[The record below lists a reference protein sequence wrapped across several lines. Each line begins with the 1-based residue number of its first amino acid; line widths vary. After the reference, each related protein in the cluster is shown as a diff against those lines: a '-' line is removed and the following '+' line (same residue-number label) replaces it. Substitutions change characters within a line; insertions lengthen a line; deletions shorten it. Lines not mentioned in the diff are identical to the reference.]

1 MLSLGGKGQSIFR
14 REAASLPAAPFDA
27 TNGILNT
34 LTHVTR
40 DEERDVELRPL
51 QFFRLMRRS
60 FGYAWPHRRII
71 ILLGF
76 ITLARSIQL
85 PLLAHVLSSVI
96 NGPIANGNFRGVI
109 LGAGAF
115 AALAAFIQV
124 TFSYRVLYALEL
136 GELVVR
142 DMRNAI
148 FIHLQALTA
157 SFFNKM
163 KVGRI
168 ISRMSS
174 DLEAIRFGVQDVV
187 FTTIVGGGQA
197 IFAAILMFRADA
209 VLFCL
214 LLLLGPLIWA
224 LNQHFS
230 RQLLAAQREA
240 QESFSRVT
248 ATLAESVTGI
258 RVTQGFVREETNAF
272 LFRNLLEDHSR
283 YSMGAA
289 RAAAVFLP
297 LLEFNSQLFIGLL
310 LLIGGWRV
318 LHHQTSLA
326 SIVEF
331 FFQSNLFFDPIRNLS
346 AQYTQAFTALVGAER
361 VFRLLDTPPD
371 WTDPASAQPIRHL
384 RGQVQFREVSFG
396 YTPERLILHDVSF
409 DAAPGQTIALV
420 GHTGSGKTSITN
432 LITKAYLPTA
442 GSLLIDGHDILQIT
456 TPSLRKH
463 LGVVQ
468 QANFLFEG
476 SVLDNIRFSRPEAT
490 LGEVIDCARKLD
502 CLDLFET
509 LPDGW
514 NTQVGEA
521 GNALSLG
528 QRQLVCFARALL
540 ADPRIFILDE
550 ATSSIDA
557 ITESRLQKSL
567 ALLLRGRTSFVIAHR
582 LSTIRQADMILV
594 LHDGRIV
601 ERGTHA
607 DLLAMNGA
615 YHDLYTQFVRAD

>member
-1 MLSLGGKGQSIFR
+1 MVQ
-14 REAASLPAAPFDA
+14 
-27 TNGILNT
+27 T
-34 LTHVTR
+34 LTHVTP
-40 DEERDVELRPL
+40 DEERDVELKPL
-51 QFFRLMRRS
+51 EFFRLMRRI
-60 FGYAWPHRRII
+60 FGYARPHRRV
-71 ILLGF
+71 ILLLL
-76 ITLARSIQL
+76 ILTTIRSIQL

-96 NGPIANGNFRGVI
+96 DGPVTHGHFHGVL
-109 LGAGAF
+109 LGAGIF
-115 AALAAFIQV
+115 AALAAFTQV
-124 TFSYRVLYALEL
+124 TFGYRVLFALDL

-142 DMRNAI
+142 DMRNAM
-148 FIHLQALTA
+148 FVHLQGLTA
-157 SFFNKM
+157 SFFNQM

-174 DLEAIRFGVQDVV
+174 DLEAIRLGVQDIV
-187 FTTIVGGGQA
+187 FMTIVGAGQA
-197 IFAAILMFRADA
+197 LFAAILMFRADA

-214 LLLLGPLIWA
+214 LLFMGPLIWA
-224 LNQHFS
+224 LNRYFS
-230 RQLLAAQREA
+230 RRMLLAQREA

-258 RVTQGFVREETNAF
+258 RVTQGFVREETNAS
-272 LFRNLLEDHSR
+272 LFRLLLLDHSR
-283 YSMGAA
+283 FSMSAT
-289 RAAAVFLP
+289 RAAATFLP
-297 LLEFNSQLFIGLL
+297 LLELNSQLFIGLL
-310 LLIGGWRV
+310 LLLGGWRV
-318 LHHQTSLA
+318 LHHQTSVA

-371 WTDPASAQPIRHL
+371 WSDPPSALPIRNLLGHVEF
-384 RGQVQFREVSFG
+384 RGVSFG
-396 YTPERLILHDVSF
+396 YNPERLILRDISF
-409 DAAPGQTIALV
+409 EAQPGQTIALV

-432 LITKAYLPTA
+432 LITKAYLPVS
-442 GSLLIDGHDILQIT
+442 GSLLIDGQDILQIA

-476 SVLDNIRFSRPEAT
+476 SVLDNIRFSRPGAT
-490 LGEVIDCARKLD
+490 LAEVINSARKLD

-528 QRQLVCFARALL
+528 QRQLICFARALL

-557 ITESRLQKSL
+557 ITESRLQTSL
-567 ALLLRGRTSFVIAHR
+567 ALLLQGRTSFVIAHR
-582 LSTIRQADMILV
+582 LSTIRQADLILV
-594 LHDGRIV
+594 LDEGRII
-601 ERGTHA
+601 ERGAHS
-607 DLLAMNGA
+607 DLLAKKGA
-615 YHDLYTQFVRAD
+615 YHDLYTQFVRTD

>member
-1 MLSLGGKGQSIFR
+1 MLN
-14 REAASLPAAPFDA
+14 A
-27 TNGILNT
+27 
-34 LTHVTR
+34 LTHVSR

-51 QFFRLMRRS
+51 QFFALMRRI
-60 FGYAWPHRRII
+60 FGYARPHRRVIF
-71 ILLGF
+71 ILIVL
-76 ITLARSIQL
+76 TVTRSIQL
-85 PLLAHVLSSVI
+85 PLLAHLLSSVI
-96 NGPIANGNFRGVI
+96 NGPIARGDFHGVA

-115 AALAAFIQV
+115 AALAAFTQI
-124 TFSYRVLYALEL
+124 TFGYRVLYALEL

-148 FIHLQALTA
+148 FIHLQELTA

-174 DLEAIRFGVQDVV
+174 DLEAIRLGVQDIV
-187 FTTIVGGGQA
+187 FMSIVGIGQA
-197 IFAAILMFRADA
+197 LFASILMFRADR
-209 VLFCL
+209 VLFCIIL
-214 LLLLGPLIWA
+214 LMGPIIWG
-224 LNQHFS
+224 LNRHFS
-230 RQLLAAQREA
+230 RQLLNAQREA

-258 RVTQGFVREETNAF
+258 RVTQGFVREETNSS

-283 YSMGAA
+283 YNMNAA
-289 RAAAVFLP
+289 RAGAVFLP
-297 LLEFNSQLFIGLL
+297 LLEFNSQVFIGLL
-310 LLIGGWRV
+310 LLLGGWRV
-318 LHHQTSLA
+318 LQHQTSLA

-346 AQYTQAFTALVGAER
+346 TQYTQAFTALVGAER

-371 WTDPASAQPIRHL
+371 WSDPASALPMSDL
-384 RGQVQFREVSFG
+384 RGHVEFRDINFG
-396 YTPERLILHDVSF
+396 YNPDRIILHEISF
-409 DAAPGQTIALV
+409 EAQPGQTIALV

-432 LITKAYLPTA
+432 LITKAYLPTS
-442 GSLLIDGHDILQIT
+442 GSLLVDGHDIVEIT

-490 LGEVIDCARKLD
+490 LPEVIDTARKLD
-502 CLDLFET
+502 CLDLFEA
-509 LPDGW
+509 LPNGW

-557 ITESRLQKSL
+557 ITESRLQASL

-582 LSTIRQADMILV
+582 LSTIRQADLILV

-601 ERGTHA
+601 ERGTHD
-607 DLLAMNGA
+607 DLLAISGA
-615 YHDLYTQFVRAD
+615 YHELYTQFVRAD

>member
-1 MLSLGGKGQSIFR
+1 MLN
-14 REAASLPAAPFDA
+14 A
-27 TNGILNT
+27 

-40 DEERDVELRPL
+40 DEERDVELQPL
-51 QFFRLMRRS
+51 QFFRLMRRI
-60 FGYAWPHRRII
+60 FGYARPHRRVIF
-71 ILLGF
+71 ILCIL
-76 ITLARSIQL
+76 TVTRSIQL

-96 NGPIANGNFRGVI
+96 NGPIAQGHLRGVI

-115 AALAAFIQV
+115 AALAAFTQI
-124 TFSYRVLYALEL
+124 TFGYRVLYALEL

-148 FIHLQALTA
+148 FAHLQELTA

-174 DLEAIRFGVQDVV
+174 DLEAIRLGVQDIV
-187 FTTIVGGGQA
+187 FMSIVGIGQA
-197 IFAAILMFRADA
+197 IFASILMFRADR

-214 LLLLGPLIWA
+214 IILMGPIIWA
-224 LNQHFS
+224 LNRHFS
-230 RQLLAAQREA
+230 RQLLHAQREA

-258 RVTQGFVREETNAF
+258 RVTQGFVREETNSS
-272 LFRNLLEDHSR
+272 LFRSLLQDHSR
-283 YSMGAA
+283 YNMNAA
-289 RAAAVFLP
+289 RAGAVFLP
-297 LLEFNSQLFIGLL
+297 LLELNSQVFIGLL
-310 LLIGGWRV
+310 LLLGGWRV

-331 FFQSNLFFDPIRNLS
+331 FFQSNLFFEPIRNLS
-346 AQYTQAFTALVGAER
+346 TQYTQAFTALVGAER
-361 VFRLLDTPPD
+361 VFRLLDTQPD
-371 WTDPASAQPIRHL
+371 WSDPPTAQPIQHL
-384 RGQVQFREVSFG
+384 RGHVEFRDVSFG
-396 YTPERLILHDVSF
+396 YDPARLILHEISF
-409 DAAPGQTIALV
+409 EARPGQTIALV

-432 LITKAYLPTA
+432 LITKAYLPTSGA
-442 GSLLIDGHDILQIT
+442 LLVDGHDILQVT
-456 TPSLRKH
+456 TPSLRKN

-468 QANFLFEG
+468 QSNFLFEG
-476 SVLDNIRFSRPEAT
+476 TVFDNIRFSRPEAT
-490 LGEVIDCARKLD
+490 LAEVIDTARKLD
-502 CLDLFET
+502 CLDLFEA

-514 NTQVGEA
+514 NTQVGES

-557 ITESRLQKSL
+557 ITESRLQASL

-582 LSTIRQADMILV
+582 LSTIRQANLILV
-594 LHDGRIV
+594 LHDGRII

-607 DLLAMNGA
+607 DLLAMSGA
-615 YHDLYTQFVRAD
+615 YHELYTQFVRAD

>member
-1 MLSLGGKGQSIFR
+1 MVN
-14 REAASLPAAPFDA
+14 A
-27 TNGILNT
+27 

-40 DEERDVELRPL
+40 DEERDVELKPL
-51 QFFRLMRRS
+51 QFFRIMRRI
-60 FGYAWPHRRII
+60 FGYAWPHRRIVI
-71 ILLGF
+71 ILAIL
-76 ITLARSIQL
+76 TTVRSIQL
-85 PLLAHVLSSVI
+85 PLLAHVLSTVI
-96 NGPIANGNFRGVI
+96 DGAIAHGDFHGAL
-109 LGAGAF
+109 LGAGEF
-115 AALAAFIQV
+115 AAVAAFTQI
-124 TFSYRVLYALEL
+124 TFGYRVLYALEL

-148 FIHLQALTA
+148 FAHLQELTA

-174 DLEAIRFGVQDVV
+174 DLEAIRLGVQDIV
-187 FTTIVGGGQA
+187 FMSIVGVGQA
-197 IFAAILMFRADA
+197 LIASVLMFRADRA
-209 VLFCL
+209 LFCIIL
-214 LLLLGPLIWA
+214 LMGPVIWA
-224 LNQHFS
+224 LNRHFS
-230 RQLLAAQREA
+230 RQILSAQREA

-258 RVTQGFVREETNAF
+258 RVTQGFVREETNAT
-272 LFRNLLEDHSR
+272 LFRDLLQDHSR
-283 YSMGAA
+283 YNMSAA
-289 RAAAVFLP
+289 RAGAVFLP
-297 LLEFNSQLFIGLL
+297 LLELNSQIFIGLL
-310 LLIGGWRV
+310 LLLGGWRV
-318 LHHQTSLA
+318 LHHETSLA

-331 FFQSNLFFDPIRNLS
+331 FFQSANFFDPIRNLS
-346 AQYTQAFTALVGAER
+346 GQYTQAFTSLVGAER

-371 WTDPASAQPIRHL
+371 WSDPVSAQPIRQLLGH
-384 RGQVQFREVSFG
+384 VEFRDVSFG
-396 YTPERLILHDVSF
+396 YDPARLILRNVSF
-409 DAAPGQTIALV
+409 EARPGQTIALV
-420 GHTGSGKTSITN
+420 GQTGSGKTSVTN
-432 LITKAYLPTA
+432 LITKAYLPTS
-442 GSLLIDGHDILQIT
+442 GTLLVDGHDILQVT

-476 SVLDNIRFSRPEAT
+476 SVLDNVRFSRPDAT
-490 LGEVIDCARKLD
+490 LTEVINTARNLD

-557 ITESRLQKSL
+557 ITEARLQASL

-582 LSTIRQADMILV
+582 LSTIRQADLILV
-594 LHDGRIV
+594 LHDGRII
-601 ERGTHA
+601 ERGTH
-607 DLLAMNGA
+607 DELLAMSGA

>member
-1 MLSLGGKGQSIFR
+1 MQN
-14 REAASLPAAPFDA
+14 A
-27 TNGILNT
+27 

-40 DEERDVELRPL
+40 DEERDVELKPL
-51 QFFRLMRRS
+51 QFFMLMRRI
-60 FGYAWPHRRII
+60 FGYARPHKRIVV
-71 ILLGF
+71 LLAI
-76 ITLARSIQL
+76 ITLVRSIQL
-85 PLLAHVLSSVI
+85 PMLAHVLSAVI
-96 NGPIANGNFRGVI
+96 NGPVARGDFHGVL
-109 LGAGAF
+109 LGAAGF
-115 AALAAFIQV
+115 AALAAFTQM
-124 TFSYRVLYALEL
+124 TFSYRVLYALDL

-142 DMRNAI
+142 DIRNAI
-148 FIHLQALTA
+148 FAHLQGLTA

-187 FTTIVGGGQA
+187 FMTIVGAGQA
-197 IFAAILMFRADA
+197 LLAAILMFRADA
-209 VLFCL
+209 VLFCIL
-214 LLLLGPLIWA
+214 LVLGPVIWA

-230 RQLLAAQREA
+230 RHLLHAQREA

-258 RVTQGFVREETNAF
+258 RVTQGFVREQTNSL
-272 LFRNLLEDHSR
+272 LFRDLLMDHSR
-283 YSMGAA
+283 YSMNAA
-289 RAAAVFLP
+289 RTGALFLP
-297 LLEFNSQLFIGLL
+297 LLEFNSQVFIGLL
-310 LLIGGWRV
+310 LLLGGWRV

-331 FFQSNLFFDPIRNLS
+331 FFQSNLFFDPIRTLS
-346 AQYTQAFTALVGAER
+346 GQYTQAFMALVGAER

-371 WTDPASAQPIRHL
+371 WTDPASAKPIRGL
-384 RGQVQFREVSFG
+384 RGQVEFRNVSFG
-396 YTPERLILHDVSF
+396 YDPERLILHNVSF
-409 DAAPGQTIALV
+409 QAEPGQTVALV

-432 LITKAYLPTA
+432 LITKAYLPTS
-442 GSLLIDGHDILQIT
+442 GSLLIDGQEIVQIS

-476 SVLDNIRFSRPEAT
+476 TILDNIRFSRPEAT
-490 LGEVIDCARKLD
+490 LAEVIDAARKLD

-557 ITESRLQKSL
+557 ITESRLQASL
-567 ALLLRGRTSFVIAHR
+567 AVLLRGRTSFVIAHR

-594 LHDGRIV
+594 LDDGRII
-601 ERGTHA
+601 ERGNH
-607 DLLAMNGA
+607 DELLRLNGA

>member
-1 MLSLGGKGQSIFR
+1 MV
-14 REAASLPAAPFDA
+14 
-27 TNGILNT
+27 NT
-34 LTHVTR
+34 LTHVTP

-51 QFFRLMRRS
+51 QFFRLVRRI
-60 FGYAWPHRRII
+60 FGYARPYRRLVL
-71 ILLGF
+71 LLGI
-76 ITLARSIQL
+76 ITTVRSIQL

-96 NGPIANGNFRGVI
+96 NGPIARGDYHGV
-109 LGAGAF
+109 LVGAGAF
-115 AALAAFIQV
+115 AALAAFTQI
-124 TFSYRVLYALEL
+124 TFGYRVLYALDL

-142 DMRNAI
+142 DIRNAI
-148 FIHLQALTA
+148 FVHLQELTA

-174 DLEAIRFGVQDVV
+174 DLEAIRFGVQDVA
-187 FTTIVGGGQA
+187 FMTIVGGGQA
-197 IFAAILMFRADA
+197 LFAAILMFRADA

-214 LLLLGPLIWA
+214 LVVMGPLIWG
-224 LNQHFS
+224 LNRYFS
-230 RQLLAAQREA
+230 RHLLNAQREA

-258 RVTQGFVREETNAF
+258 RVTQGFVREETNAS
-272 LFRNLLEDHSR
+272 LFRDLLLDHSR
-283 YSMGAA
+283 YSMSAA
-289 RAAAVFLP
+289 RTGALFLP
-297 LLEFNSQLFIGLL
+297 LLELNSQVFIGLVIL
-310 LLIGGWRV
+310 LGGWRV
-318 LHHQTSLA
+318 LHHETSLA

-346 AQYTQAFTALVGAER
+346 GQYTQAFTALVGAER

-371 WTDPASAQPIRHL
+371 WSDPPSAQPVRHL
-384 RGQVQFREVSFG
+384 RGQVEFRDVSFG
-396 YTPERLILHDVSF
+396 YAPGRLFLHDISF
-409 DAAPGQTIALV
+409 KAEPGQTIALV
-420 GHTGSGKTSITN
+420 GHTGSGKTSVTN
-432 LITKAYLPTA
+432 LITKAYLPTS
-442 GSLLIDGHDILQIT
+442 GSLLIDGLDILQIA

-476 SVLDNIRFSRPEAT
+476 TVLDNIRFSRPEAA
-490 LGEVIDCARKLD
+490 LSEVIDAARKLD

-557 ITESRLQKSL
+557 ITESRLQTSL

-582 LSTIRQADMILV
+582 LSTIRQADLILV
-594 LHDGRIV
+594 LHEGRII
-601 ERGTHA
+601 ERGAHA
-607 DLLAMNGA
+607 DLLAMAGA

>member
-1 MLSLGGKGQSIFR
+1 MLN
-14 REAASLPAAPFDA
+14 A
-27 TNGILNT
+27 

-51 QFFRLMRRS
+51 QFVRIMRRI
-60 FGYAWPHRRII
+60 FGYAAPHRRIVV
-71 ILLGF
+71 ILCVL
-76 ITLARSIQL
+76 TTVRSIQL

-96 NGPIANGNFRGVI
+96 NGAIAHGDFHGVI
-109 LGAGAF
+109 VGASTF
-115 AALAAFIQV
+115 AALAAFTQI
-124 TFSYRVLYALEL
+124 TFGYRVFYALEI

-148 FIHLQALTA
+148 FAHLQELTA
-157 SFFNKM
+157 AFFDKM

-174 DLEAIRFGVQDVV
+174 DLEAIRLGVQDIV
-187 FTTIVGGGQA
+187 FMSIVGIGQA
-197 IFAAILMFRADA
+197 LFAAILMFRADP
-209 VLFCL
+209 VLFFL
-214 LLLLGPLIWA
+214 IVFMGPIIWA
-224 LNQHFS
+224 LNRHFS
-230 RQLLAAQREA
+230 RQLLTAQREA

-258 RVTQGFVREETNAF
+258 RVTQGFVREETNAS
-272 LFRNLLEDHSR
+272 LFRDLLQDHSR
-283 YSMGAA
+283 FSMSAA
-289 RAAAVFLP
+289 RAGAIFLP
-297 LLEFNSQLFIGLL
+297 LLELNSQVFIGLL
-310 LLIGGWRV
+310 LLLGGWRV
-318 LHHQTSLA
+318 LHHQTSLG

-331 FFQSNLFFDPIRNLS
+331 FFQSNMFFEPIRNLS
-346 AQYTQAFTALVGAER
+346 TQYTQAFTALVGAER

-371 WTDPASAQPIRHL
+371 WSDPASARPLRQL
-384 RGQVQFREVSFG
+384 RGHVEFRNVSFG
-396 YTPERLILHDVSF
+396 YTPERLILHDICF
-409 DAAPGQTIALV
+409 EAQPGQTIALV

-432 LITKAYLPTA
+432 LITKAYLPSSGT
-442 GSLLIDGHDILQIT
+442 LLVDGQDIVQIA

-490 LGEVIDCARKLD
+490 LSEVIDTARKLD

-514 NTQVGEA
+514 NTQVGES

-557 ITESRLQKSL
+557 ITESRLQASL

-582 LSTIRQADMILV
+582 LSTIRQADLILV
-594 LHDGRIV
+594 LHDGRII
-601 ERGTHA
+601 ERGTHDA
-607 DLLAMNGA
+607 LLAMSGA
-615 YHDLYTQFVRAD
+615 YHDLYSQFVRAD

>member
-1 MLSLGGKGQSIFR
+1 MSYGN
-14 REAASLPAAPFDA
+14 A
-27 TNGILNT
+27 TNGVSQLSMQNA

-40 DEERDVELRPL
+40 DEERDVELKPL
-51 QFFRLMRRS
+51 EFFRLMRRI
-60 FGYAWPHRRII
+60 FVYARPHKKVVAWLCII
-71 ILLGF
+71 TF
-76 ITLARSIQL
+76 VRSIQL
-85 PLLAHVLSSVI
+85 PMLAHLLSVEI
-96 NGPIANGNFRGVI
+96 GGPVARGDMRGVL
-109 LGAGAF
+109 LGAAGF
-115 AALAAFIQV
+115 AALAAFTQV
-124 TFSYRVLYALEL
+124 TFGYRVLYALDL

-142 DMRNAI
+142 DIRNAI
-148 FIHLQALTA
+148 FAHLQELTA

-187 FTTIVGGGQA
+187 FMTIVGGGQA
-197 IFAAILMFRADA
+197 LLAAALMFRADP
-209 VLFCL
+209 VMFCIL
-214 LLLLGPLIWA
+214 LVLGPVMWG
-224 LNQHFS
+224 LNQYFS
-230 RQLLAAQREA
+230 KNLINAQREA

-258 RVTQGFVREETNAF
+258 RVTQGFVREETNS
-272 LFRNLLEDHSR
+272 LMFRDLLQDHSR
-283 YSMGAA
+283 YSLSAA
-289 RAAAVFLP
+289 RTAAIFLP
-297 LLEFNSQLFIGLL
+297 LLELNSQVFIGLL
-310 LLIGGWRV
+310 LLVGGGRV
-318 LHHQTSLA
+318 LHHETSMA
-326 SIVEF
+326 AIVEF
-331 FFQSNLFFDPIRNLS
+331 FFQSNLFFDPIRTLS
-346 AQYTQAFTALVGAER
+346 GQYTQAFMALVGAER
-361 VFRLLDTPPD
+361 VFRLLDTAPD
-371 WTDPASAQPIRHL
+371 WTDPVSARPLHGLQ
-384 RGQVQFREVSFG
+384 GKVEFRDVSFG
-396 YTPERLILHDVSF
+396 YDPERLILRDVNF
-409 DAAPGQTIALV
+409 AAEPGQTIALV

-432 LITKAYLPTA
+432 LITKAYLPTS
-442 GSLLIDGHDILQIT
+442 GRLLIDGHDITQIT

-476 SVLDNIRFSRPEAT
+476 SILDNIRFSRPEAT
-490 LGEVIDCARKLD
+490 LGEVIDAARKLD

-514 NTQVGEA
+514 NTQVGES

-557 ITESRLQKSL
+557 ITEARLQASL
-567 ALLLRGRTSFVIAHR
+567 AVLLKGRTSFVIAHR

-594 LHDGRIV
+594 LADGRII
-601 ERGTHA
+601 ERGTHD
-607 DLLAMNGA
+607 DLLGMNGA

>member
-1 MLSLGGKGQSIFR
+1 MVN
-14 REAASLPAAPFDA
+14 A
-27 TNGILNT
+27 
-34 LTHVTR
+34 LTHVTP
-40 DEERDVELRPL
+40 DEERDVELEPL
-51 QFFRLMRRS
+51 QFFRLMRRI
-60 FGYAWPHRRII
+60 FGYARPHRRII
-71 ILLGF
+71 VLLG
-76 ITLARSIQL
+76 ILTTIRSIQI

-96 NGPIANGNFRGVI
+96 NGPIARGDIRGVA

-115 AALAAFIQV
+115 AALAAFTQA
-124 TFSYRVLYALEL
+124 TFGYRVLYALDL

-148 FIHLQALTA
+148 FAHLQDLTA

-187 FTTIVGGGQA
+187 FMTIVGAGQA
-197 IFAAILMFRADA
+197 LFAAILMFRADP

-214 LLLLGPLIWA
+214 LLFMGPLIWG
-224 LNQHFS
+224 LNRYFS
-230 RQLLAAQREA
+230 RTMLSAQREA

-258 RVTQGFVREETNAF
+258 RVTQGFVREETNAS
-272 LFRNLLEDHSR
+272 LFRVLLQDHSR
-283 YSMGAA
+283 YSMSAA
-289 RAAAVFLP
+289 TAAAIFLP

-310 LLIGGWRV
+310 LLLGGWRV

-361 VFRLLDTPPD
+361 VFHLLDTPPD
-371 WTDPASAQPIRHL
+371 WSDPPSAQPVRHL
-384 RGQVQFREVSFG
+384 RGQVEFRDVGFG
-396 YTPERLILHDVSF
+396 YSPDRLILRDISF
-409 DAAPGQTIALV
+409 QAEPGQTIALV

-432 LITKAYLPTA
+432 LITKAYLPTS
-442 GSLLIDGHDILQIT
+442 GSLLIDGRDILDIA
-456 TPSLRKH
+456 TPSLRRH

-468 QANFLFEG
+468 QSNFLFEG
-476 SVLDNIRFSRPEAT
+476 SVLDNIRFSRPSAT
-490 LGEVIDCARKLD
+490 LAEVIDSARKLD

-557 ITESRLQKSL
+557 ITESRLQTSL
-567 ALLLRGRTSFVIAHR
+567 AILLRGRTSFVIAHR
-582 LSTIRQADMILV
+582 LSTIRQADLILV
-594 LHDGRIV
+594 LEDGRII

-607 DLLAMNGA
+607 ALLAMQGA

>member
-1 MLSLGGKGQSIFR
+1 MAQ
-14 REAASLPAAPFDA
+14 
-27 TNGILNT
+27 TVHT

-40 DEERDVELRPL
+40 DEERDVELRPM
-51 QFFRLMRRS
+51 QFLRIMRRIFS
-60 FGYAWPHRRII
+60 YAMPHRRII

-76 ITLARSIQL
+76 LTTIRSIQL
-85 PLLAHVLSSVI
+85 PLVAHLLSAVI
-96 NGPIANGNFRGVI
+96 NGPIAHKDFHGIIV
-109 LGAGAF
+109 GAGAF
-115 AALAAFIQV
+115 GALAIFTQV
-124 TFSYRVLYALEL
+124 TLGFRVLYALEI

-148 FIHLQALTA
+148 FEHLQGLTA
-157 SFFNKM
+157 SFFGKM

-174 DLEAIRFGVQDVV
+174 DLEAIRLGVQDIV
-187 FTTIVGGGQA
+187 FMSIVGFGQA
-197 IFAAILMFRADA
+197 LFAAILMFRTDK

-214 LLLLGPLIWA
+214 ILVMGPIIWA
-224 LNQHFS
+224 FNRHFS
-230 RQLLAAQREA
+230 RHLIHAQREA

-258 RVTQGFVREETNAF
+258 RVTQGFVREETNSL
-272 LFRNLLEDHSR
+272 LFRDLLQDHSR
-283 YSMGAA
+283 YSLNAA
-289 RAAAVFLP
+289 RTGAMFLP
-297 LLEFNSQLFIGLL
+297 ILELNSQVFIGLL
-310 LLIGGWRV
+310 LLLGGWRV
-318 LHHQTSLA
+318 LHHQTSLGA
-326 SIVEF
+326 IVEF
-331 FFQSNLFFDPIRNLS
+331 FFQSNMFFDPIRNLS
-346 AQYTQAFTALVGAER
+346 TQYTQAFTALVGAER

-371 WTDPASAQPIRHL
+371 WTDPPSAKPIRDV
-384 RGQVQFREVSFG
+384 RGHVEFRDVNFG
-396 YTPERLILHDVSF
+396 YDPNRLILHDVSF
-409 DAAPGQTIALV
+409 EALPGQTIALV
-420 GHTGSGKTSITN
+420 GHTGSGKTSVTN
-432 LITKAYLPTA
+432 LITKAWLPTSGA
-442 GSLLIDGHDILQIT
+442 LLIDGRDILQIT

-468 QANFLFEG
+468 QSNFLFEG
-476 SVLDNIRFSRPEAT
+476 TILDNIRFSRPEAT
-490 LGEVIDCARKLD
+490 LAEVMDTARKLD

-540 ADPRIFILDE
+540 ADPRVFILDE

-582 LSTIRQADMILV
+582 LSTIRQADLILV
-594 LHDGRIV
+594 MANGRII

-607 DLLAMNGA
+607 ELLAMNGA
-615 YHDLYTQFVRAD
+615 YHDLYTQFVRVD

>member
-1 MLSLGGKGQSIFR
+1 MVN
-14 REAASLPAAPFDA
+14 A
-27 TNGILNT
+27 

-40 DEERDVELRPL
+40 DEERDVELQPL
-51 QFFRLMRRS
+51 QFFGLMRRI
-60 FGYAWPHRRII
+60 FGYAAPHRRII
-71 ILLGF
+71 IILCFLTV
-76 ITLARSIQL
+76 IRSIQL
-85 PLLAHVLSSVI
+85 PYLAHLLSSVI
-96 NGPIANGNFRGVI
+96 NGPITSGNFRGVL
-109 LGAGAF
+109 LGAAGF
-115 AALAAFIQV
+115 AALAAITQF
-124 TFSYRVLYALEL
+124 TFAYRVFFALEL

-148 FIHLQALTA
+148 FAHLQSLTA
-157 SFFNKM
+157 AFFNKM

-174 DLEAIRFGVQDVV
+174 DLEAIRFGVQDIV
-187 FTTIVGGGQA
+187 FMSIVGIGQA
-197 IFAAILMFRADA
+197 FFAAILMFRADH
-209 VLFCL
+209 VLFCIIIL
-214 LLLLGPLIWA
+214 MGPVIWA
-224 LNQHFS
+224 LNRHFS
-230 RQLLAAQREA
+230 RQLLHAQREA

-258 RVTQGFVREETNAF
+258 RVTQGFVREETNAS
-272 LFRNLLEDHSR
+272 LFRNLLQDHSR
-283 YSMGAA
+283 YNMSAA
-289 RAAAVFLP
+289 RAGAIFLP
-297 LLEFNSQLFIGLL
+297 LLELNSQVFIGLL
-310 LLIGGWRV
+310 LLLGGWRV
-318 LHHQTSLA
+318 LHHATPLA

-331 FFQSNLFFDPIRNLS
+331 FFQSTLFFDPIRTLS
-346 AQYTQAFTALVGAER
+346 TQYTQAFTALVGAER
-361 VFRLLDTPPD
+361 VFRLLDTAPD
-371 WTDPASAQPIRHL
+371 WTDPKSAQAISGL
-384 RGQVQFREVSFG
+384 RGQVEFRNVSFG
-396 YTPERLILHDVSF
+396 YTPDRVILHDICF
-409 DAAPGQTIALV
+409 EAKPGQTIALV
-420 GHTGSGKTSITN
+420 GHTGSGKTTITN

-442 GSLLIDGHDILQIT
+442 GSLLVDGHDILQIT

-476 SVLDNIRFSRPEAT
+476 SVLDNIRFSRPDAT
-490 LGEVIDCARKLD
+490 LAEVIDTARKLD
-502 CLDLFET
+502 CLDIFET
-509 LPDGW
+509 LPNGW

-557 ITESRLQKSL
+557 ITESRLQASL

-582 LSTIRQADMILV
+582 LSTIRQADVILV

-607 DLLAMNGA
+607 ELLALNGA

>member
-1 MLSLGGKGQSIFR
+1 M
-14 REAASLPAAPFDA
+14 
-27 TNGILNT
+27 LNT

-51 QFFRLMRRS
+51 EFFRLMRRI
-60 FGYAWPHRRII
+60 FGYARPHRRIVLLLA
-71 ILLGF
+71 ILTT
-76 ITLARSIQL
+76 IRSIQL
-85 PLLAHVLSSVI
+85 PFLAHVLSSVI
-96 NGPIANGNFRGVI
+96 NGPIARGDFHGVA
-109 LGAGAF
+109 LGAGEF
-115 AALAAFIQV
+115 AALAAFTQI
-124 TFSYRVLYALEL
+124 TFGYRVLYALEI

-148 FIHLQALTA
+148 FVHLQGLTA

-174 DLEAIRFGVQDVV
+174 DLEAIRLGVQDIV
-187 FTTIVGGGQA
+187 FMSIVGIGQA
-197 IFAAILMFRADA
+197 LFAAILMFRADR

-214 LLLLGPLIWA
+214 IILMGPIIWA
-224 LNQHFS
+224 LNRHFS
-230 RQLLAAQREA
+230 RQLLTAQREA

-258 RVTQGFVREETNAF
+258 RVTQGFVREETNAS
-272 LFRNLLEDHSR
+272 LFRDLLQDHSR
-283 YSMGAA
+283 YNMSAA
-289 RAAAVFLP
+289 RAGAIFLP
-297 LLEFNSQLFIGLL
+297 ILELNSQVFIGLL
-310 LLIGGWRV
+310 LLLGGWRV

-326 SIVEF
+326 AIVEF
-331 FFQSNLFFDPIRNLS
+331 FFQSSLFFDPIRNLS
-346 AQYTQAFTALVGAER
+346 TQYTQAFTALVGAER

-371 WTDPASAQPIRHL
+371 WTDPASARPIGHM
-384 RGQVQFREVSFG
+384 RGDVEFRNVSFG
-396 YTPERLILHDVSF
+396 YTADRLILHDVSF
-409 DAAPGQTIALV
+409 QAEAGQTIALV
-420 GHTGSGKTSITN
+420 GHTGSGKTSVTN
-432 LITKAYLPTA
+432 LITKAYLPTS
-442 GSLLIDGHDILQIT
+442 GSLLIDGHDIIEVT
-456 TPSLRKH
+456 TPSLRKN

-476 SVLDNIRFSRPEAT
+476 TVMDNIRFSRPDAT
-490 LGEVIDCARKLD
+490 QAEVIDTARKLD
-502 CLDLFET
+502 CLDLLET

-528 QRQLVCFARALL
+528 QRQLICFARALL

-557 ITESRLQKSL
+557 ITESRLQASL

-582 LSTIRQADMILV
+582 LSTIRQADLILV
-594 LHDGRIV
+594 LHDGQII

-607 DLLAMNGA
+607 DLLAMSGA
-615 YHDLYTQFVRAD
+615 YHDLYTQFVRSD

>member
-1 MLSLGGKGQSIFR
+1 MKNSFI
-14 REAASLPAAPFDA
+14 
-27 TNGILNT
+27 
-34 LTHVTR
+34 HVTR
-40 DEERDVELRPL
+40 DEERDVELKPL
-51 QFFRLMRRS
+51 QFFRLMRRI
-60 FGYAWPHRRII
+60 FGYAKPHRGVVIV
-71 ILLGF
+71 LCV
-76 ITLARSIQL
+76 ITAVRAIQL
-85 PLLAHVLSSVI
+85 PLIAHMLSTVI
-96 NGPIANGNFRGVI
+96 DGPITHGDFRGV
-109 LGAGAF
+109 LWGAAEF
-115 AALAAFIQV
+115 AALCAFTQA
-124 TFSYRVLYALEL
+124 TFAFRVFYALDL

-148 FIHLQALTA
+148 FVHLQELTA

-187 FTTIVGGGQA
+187 FMTIVGAGQA
-197 IFAAILMFRADA
+197 VFASILMFRSDR

-214 LLLLGPLIWA
+214 LVFMGPLIWA
-224 LNQHFS
+224 LNRHFS
-230 RQLLAAQREA
+230 KNLLNAQREA

-258 RVTQGFVREETNAF
+258 RVTQGFVREETNST
-272 LFRNLLEDHSR
+272 LFRDLLQDHAR
-283 YSMGAA
+283 YSLSAA
-289 RAAAVFLP
+289 RTGAIFLP
-297 LLEFNSQLFIGLL
+297 LLELNSQVFIGLL
-310 LLIGGWRV
+310 LVLGGWRV
-318 LHHQTSLA
+318 LHHETTIG

-331 FFQSNLFFDPIRNLS
+331 FFQSNLFFDPIRTLS
-346 AQYTQAFTALVGAER
+346 GQYTQAFTALVGAER
-361 VFRLLDTPPD
+361 VFRLLDTKPEWSDPP
-371 WTDPASAQPIRHL
+371 SAEPVRNL
-384 RGQVQFREVSFG
+384 RGQVEFRDVSFG
-396 YTPERLILHDVSF
+396 YTPERQILHNISF
-409 DAAPGQTIALV
+409 EAQPGQTIALV
-420 GHTGSGKTSITN
+420 GHTGSGKTTITA
-432 LITKAYLPTA
+432 LIAKAYLPTDGA
-442 GSLLIDGHDILQIT
+442 LLIDGHEIREIT

-468 QANFLFEG
+468 QTNFLFEG
-476 SVLDNIRFSRPEAT
+476 SVLDNIRFSRPDAT
-490 LGEVIDCARKLD
+490 LAEVIDAARKLD

-521 GNALSLG
+521 GNSLSLG

-557 ITESRLQKSL
+557 ITESRLQASL

-601 ERGTHA
+601 ERGTHGE
-607 DLLAMNGA
+607 LLALNGA

>member
-1 MLSLGGKGQSIFR
+1 MVS
-14 REAASLPAAPFDA
+14 A
-27 TNGILNT
+27 

-40 DEERDVELRPL
+40 DEERDVELKPL
-51 QFFRLMRRS
+51 KFFGLMRRI
-60 FGYAWPHRRII
+60 FGYARPHRRIVL
-71 ILLGF
+71 LLGI
-76 ITLARSIQL
+76 ITAVRSIQL
-85 PLLAHVLSSVI
+85 PMLAHVLSSVI
-96 NGPIANGNFRGVI
+96 NGPVARGDFRGVL
-109 LGAGAF
+109 LGAGGF
-115 AALAAFIQV
+115 AALAAFTQI
-124 TFSYRVLYALEL
+124 TFGFRVVYALDI

-148 FIHLQALTA
+148 FVHLQGQTA
-157 SFFNKM
+157 AFFNKM

-168 ISRMSS
+168 ISRLSS

-187 FTTIVGGGQA
+187 FITIVGGGQA
-197 IFAAILMFRADA
+197 LFAAILMFRADA
-209 VLFCL
+209 VLFCIL
-214 LLLLGPLIWA
+214 IFMGPLMWA
-224 LNQHFS
+224 LNRHFS
-230 RQLLAAQREA
+230 RHQLSAQREA

-258 RVTQGFVREETNAF
+258 RVTQGFVREQTNSS
-272 LFRNLLEDHSR
+272 LFRELVEDHSR
-283 YSMGAA
+283 YSMSAA
-289 RAAAVFLP
+289 RSGAIFLP
-297 LLEFNSQLFIGLL
+297 MLELNSQIFIGLL
-310 LLIGGWRV
+310 LLLGGWRV
-318 LHHQTSLA
+318 LHHETPLA

-346 AQYTQAFTALVGAER
+346 GQYTQAFTALVGAER

-371 WTDPASAQPIRHL
+371 WTDPASAQPIRGL
-384 RGQVQFREVSFG
+384 RGQVEFRNVSFG
-396 YTPERLILHDVSF
+396 YTPERIILHDICF
-409 DAAPGQTIALV
+409 EAEPGQTIALV

-432 LITKAYLPTA
+432 LITKAYLPTS
-442 GSLLIDGHDILQIT
+442 GSLLVDGHDILDIT
-456 TPSLRKH
+456 TPSLRKN

-490 LGEVIDCARKLD
+490 LAEVIDTARKLD

-557 ITESRLQKSL
+557 ITEARLQASL

-594 LHDGRIV
+594 MHDGRII
-601 ERGTHA
+601 ERGSHTA
-607 DLLAMNGA
+607 LLSMNGA

>member
-1 MLSLGGKGQSIFR
+1 MVQ
-14 REAASLPAAPFDA
+14 
-27 TNGILNT
+27 T

-40 DEERDVELRPL
+40 DEERDVELKPL
-51 QFFRLMRRS
+51 QFFRLMRRI
-60 FGYAWPHRRII
+60 FGYARPHRRV
-71 ILLGF
+71 ILL
-76 ITLARSIQL
+76 LAILTTVRSIQL

-96 NGPIANGNFRGVI
+96 NGPVARGDFHGVLI
-109 LGAGAF
+109 GAGIF
-115 AALAAFIQV
+115 AALAAFTQA
-124 TFSYRVLYALEL
+124 TFGYRVLYALDL

-148 FIHLQALTA
+148 FAHLQELTA

-174 DLEAIRFGVQDVV
+174 DLEAIRLGVQDIV
-187 FTTIVGGGQA
+187 FMTIVGAGQA
-197 IFAAILMFRADA
+197 LFAAILMFRADP

-214 LLLLGPLIWA
+214 LLFMGPLIWG
-224 LNQHFS
+224 LNRYFS
-230 RQLLAAQREA
+230 RQLLSAQREA

-258 RVTQGFVREETNAF
+258 RVTQGFVREETNAS
-272 LFRNLLEDHSR
+272 LFRVLLTDHSR
-283 YSMGAA
+283 YSMSANRTAA
-289 RAAAVFLP
+289 IFLP
-297 LLEFNSQLFIGLL
+297 LLELNSQLFIGLL
-310 LLIGGWRV
+310 LLLGGWRV
-318 LHHQTSLA
+318 LHHRTSLA

-346 AQYTQAFTALVGAER
+346 AQYTQAFIALVGAER

-371 WTDPASAQPIRHL
+371 WSDPPSAKPIRQL
-384 RGQVQFREVSFG
+384 RGQVEFRNVSFG
-396 YTPERLILHDVSF
+396 YDPARLILRDISF
-409 DAAPGQTIALV
+409 LAQPGQTIALV

-432 LITKAYLPTA
+432 LITKAYLPVS
-442 GSLLIDGHDILQIT
+442 GSLLIDGRDILDIS

-468 QANFLFEG
+468 QTNFLFEG
-476 SVLDNIRFSRPEAT
+476 SVLDNIRFSRPGAT
-490 LGEVIDCARKLD
+490 LAEVIDSARKLD

-557 ITESRLQKSL
+557 ITESRLQISL
-567 ALLLRGRTSFVIAHR
+567 SLLLRNRTSFVIAHR
-582 LSTIRQADMILV
+582 LSTIRQADLILV
-594 LHDGRIV
+594 LDNGRII
-601 ERGTHA
+601 ERGAHPE
-607 DLLAMNGA
+607 LLAARGA

>member
-1 MLSLGGKGQSIFR
+1 MLN
-14 REAASLPAAPFDA
+14 A
-27 TNGILNT
+27 

-40 DEERDVELRPL
+40 DEERDVELKPL
-51 QFFRLMRRS
+51 QFFSLMRRI
-60 FGYAWPHRRII
+60 FGYARPHRRLVVLLCII
-71 ILLGF
+71 
-76 ITLARSIQL
+76 TAVRSIQL
-85 PLLAHVLSSVI
+85 PLIAHVLSSVI
-96 NGPIANGNFRGVI
+96 NGPIAHGDFRGVL
-109 LGAGAF
+109 LGATGF
-115 AALAAFIQV
+115 AALAAFTQI
-124 TFSYRVLYALEL
+124 TFSYRVLYALDL

-148 FIHLQALTA
+148 FSHLQDLTA

-187 FTTIVGGGQA
+187 FMTIVGAGQA
-197 IFAAILMFRADA
+197 FFAAILMFRADA

-214 LLLLGPLIWA
+214 LVFLGPLIWG
-224 LNQHFS
+224 LNQYFS
-230 RQLLAAQREA
+230 RHLLFAQREA

-258 RVTQGFVREETNAF
+258 RVTQGFVREETNSS
-272 LFRNLLEDHSR
+272 LFRDLLQDHAR
-283 YSMGAA
+283 YSLSAA
-289 RAAAVFLP
+289 RTGAIFLP
-297 LLEFNSQLFIGLL
+297 LLELNSQLFIGLL
-310 LLIGGWRV
+310 IVFGGWRV
-318 LHHQTSLA
+318 LHHETSIA

-331 FFQSNLFFDPIRNLS
+331 FFQSNLFFDPIRTLS
-346 AQYTQAFTALVGAER
+346 GQYTQAFTALVGAER

-371 WTDPASAQPIRHL
+371 WSDPASAQPVRNL
-384 RGQVQFREVSFG
+384 RGQVEFRNVSFG
-396 YTPERLILHDVSF
+396 YNPERLILHDVSF
-409 DAAPGQTIALV
+409 EAQPGQTIALV

-432 LITKAYLPTA
+432 LITKAYLPTS
-442 GSLLIDGHDILQIT
+442 GSLFIDGHDILQIT

-476 SVLDNIRFSRPEAT
+476 SVLDNIRFSRPDAT
-490 LGEVIDCARKLD
+490 LAEVIDAARKLD

-521 GNALSLG
+521 GNSLSLG

-540 ADPRIFILDE
+540 ADPRIFVLDE

-557 ITESRLQKSL
+557 ITESRLQASL
-567 ALLLRGRTSFVIAHR
+567 AILLKGRTSFVIAHR
-582 LSTIRQADMILV
+582 LSTIRQADLILV

-601 ERGTHA
+601 ERGTHTE
-607 DLLAMNGA
+607 LLAMNGA

>member
-1 MLSLGGKGQSIFR
+1 MT
-14 REAASLPAAPFDA
+14 A
-27 TNGILNT
+27 

-40 DEERDVELRPL
+40 DEEHDVELRPM
-51 QFFRLMRRS
+51 QFFHLMRRIFS
-60 FGYAWPHRRII
+60 YAWPHRRIVV
-71 ILLGF
+71 LLGI
-76 ITLARSIQL
+76 ITAVRAIQL
-85 PLLAHVLSSVI
+85 PLVAHVLSSVI
-96 NGPIANGNFRGVI
+96 NGAIAHGDFHGVI
-109 LGAGAF
+109 VGAATF
-115 AALAAFIQV
+115 TAVAAFTQA
-124 TFSYRVLYALEL
+124 TFGYRVFYALEL

-148 FIHLQALTA
+148 FAHLQDLTA
-157 SFFNKM
+157 SFFNRM

-174 DLEAIRFGVQDVV
+174 DLEAIRLGVQDIV
-187 FTTIVGGGQA
+187 FMSIVGIGQA
-197 IFAAILMFRADA
+197 IFASILMFRADP

-214 LLLLGPLIWA
+214 ILLMGPIIA
-224 LNQHFS
+224 GLNSYFS
-230 RQLLAAQREA
+230 HQLLTAQREA

-258 RVTQGFVREETNAF
+258 RVTQGFVREQTNAS
-272 LFRNLLEDHSR
+272 LFRDLLQDHSR
-283 YSMGAA
+283 YNMSAA
-289 RAAAVFLP
+289 RAGAIFLP
-297 LLEFNSQLFIGLL
+297 LLELNSQLFIGLL
-310 LLIGGWRV
+310 LLVGGWRV
-318 LHHQTSLA
+318 LHHETSIG

-331 FFQSNLFFDPIRNLS
+331 FFQSNMFFEPIRNLS
-346 AQYTQAFTALVGAER
+346 GQYTQAFTALVGAER

-371 WTDPASAQPIRHL
+371 WSDPTSAQPISELLGH
-384 RGQVQFREVSFG
+384 VEFRNVSFG
-396 YTPERLILHDVSF
+396 YNPERLILRDVSF
-409 DAAPGQTIALV
+409 EAQPGQTIALV

-432 LITKAYLPTA
+432 LITKAYLPTS
-442 GSLLIDGHDILQIT
+442 GTLLVDGQDILQVT

-476 SVLDNIRFSRPEAT
+476 TVLDNVRFARPEAT
-490 LGEVIDCARKLD
+490 LEEATEAARKLD

-514 NTQVGEA
+514 NTQVGES

-557 ITESRLQKSL
+557 ITESRLQASL

-582 LSTIRQADMILV
+582 LSTIRQADLILV
-594 LHDGRIV
+594 LHDGRII
-601 ERGTHA
+601 ERGTH
-607 DLLAMNGA
+607 DTLLAMSGA

>member
-1 MLSLGGKGQSIFR
+1 MN
-14 REAASLPAAPFDA
+14 A
-27 TNGILNT
+27 

-51 QFFRLMRRS
+51 QFFRLMRRI
-60 FGYAWPHRRII
+60 FGYARAHRRVV
-71 ILLGF
+71 ILLCA
-76 ITLARSIQL
+76 ITLVRSVQL

-96 NGPIANGNFRGVI
+96 DGPITHGDLRGVFV
-109 LGAGAF
+109 GAGAF
-115 AALAAFIQV
+115 ATVALITQI
-124 TFSYRVLYALEL
+124 TFGYRVLYALEI

-148 FIHLQALTA
+148 FIHLQELTA

-174 DLEAIRFGVQDVV
+174 DLEAIRLGVQDIV
-187 FTTIVGGGQA
+187 FMTIVGVGQA
-197 IFAAILMFRADA
+197 LIAAVLMLRADP

-214 LLLLGPLIWA
+214 IIPLGLLIWG
-224 LNQHFS
+224 LSRHFS

-258 RVTQGFVREETNAF
+258 RVTQGFVREQTNAS
-272 LFRNLLEDHSR
+272 LFRELLQDHAR
-283 YSMGAA
+283 YNMGAA
-289 RAAAVFLP
+289 RAGAVFLP
-297 LLEFNSQLFIGLL
+297 LLELNSQVFIALL
-310 LLIGGWRV
+310 LLFGGWRV
-318 LHHQTSLA
+318 LHHETSLG

-331 FFQSNLFFDPIRNLS
+331 FFQSANFFDPIRNLS
-346 AQYTQAFTALVGAER
+346 TQYTQAFTALVGAER

-371 WTDPASAQPIRHL
+371 WTDPASAQPIRGL
-384 RGQVQFREVSFG
+384 RGHVEFRGVSFG
-396 YTPERLILHDVSF
+396 YTPERLVLKDISF
-409 DAAPGQTIALV
+409 EAQPGQTIALV
-420 GHTGSGKTSITN
+420 GHTGSGKTSVTN
-432 LITKAYLPTA
+432 LIAKAYLPASGT
-442 GSLLIDGHDILQIT
+442 LLVDGVDIVNIT

-476 SVLDNIRFSRPEAT
+476 TVFDNIRFSRPGAT
-490 LGEVIDCARKLD
+490 LAEVVDTARKLD

-509 LPDGW
+509 LPNGW
-514 NTQVGEA
+514 NTEVGEA

-557 ITESRLQKSL
+557 ITESRLQASL

-582 LSTIRQADMILV
+582 LSTIRQADLILV
-594 LHDGRIV
+594 LDEGRIV
-601 ERGTHA
+601 ERGNHA
-607 DLLAMNGA
+607 ELLAMNGA

>member
-1 MLSLGGKGQSIFR
+1 M
-14 REAASLPAAPFDA
+14 
-27 TNGILNT
+27 
-34 LTHVTR
+34 
-40 DEERDVELRPL
+40 
-51 QFFRLMRRS
+51 
-60 FGYAWPHRRII
+60 PHRRIVI
-71 ILLGF
+71 ILCIL
-76 ITLARSIQL
+76 TTVRSVQL

-96 NGPIANGNFRGVI
+96 NGAIAHGNFHGVI
-109 LGAGAF
+109 VGALTF
-115 AALAAFIQV
+115 AALAAFTQI
-124 TFSYRVLYALEL
+124 TFGYRVLYALQL

-148 FIHLQALTA
+148 FVHLQDLTA
-157 SFFNKM
+157 AFFNKM

-174 DLEAIRFGVQDVV
+174 DLEAIRLGVQDIV
-187 FTTIVGGGQA
+187 FMSIVGIGQA
-197 IFAAILMFRADA
+197 LFAAILMFHADP

-214 LLLLGPLIWA
+214 LLVLGPIIWA
-224 LNQHFS
+224 LNRHFS
-230 RQLLAAQREA
+230 KHLLAAQREA

-258 RVTQGFVREETNAF
+258 RVTQGFVREETNST
-272 LFRNLLEDHSR
+272 LFRDLLQDHAR
-283 YSMGAA
+283 YSLSAA
-289 RAAAVFLP
+289 RTGALFLP
-297 LLEFNSQLFIGLL
+297 LLELNSQIFIGLL
-310 LLIGGWRV
+310 ILLGGWRV
-318 LHHQTSLA
+318 LHHETSIG

-331 FFQSNLFFDPIRNLS
+331 FFQSNLFFDPIRTLS
-346 AQYTQAFTALVGAER
+346 GQYTQAFTALVGAER
-361 VFRLLDTPPD
+361 VFRLLDTQPD
-371 WTDPASAQPIRHL
+371 WSDPPSAQPVRNL
-384 RGQVQFREVSFG
+384 RGHVEFRNVTFG
-396 YTPERLILHDVSF
+396 YTPEREILHGISF
-409 DAAPGQTIALV
+409 EAQPGQTIALV
-420 GHTGSGKTSITN
+420 GHTGSGKTTITS
-432 LITKAYLPTA
+432 LITKAYLPTS
-442 GSLLIDGHDILQIT
+442 GSLLIDATEITQIT
-456 TPSLRKH
+456 TPSLRKQ

-476 SVLDNIRFSRPEAT
+476 SVLDNIRFSRPQAT
-490 LGEVIDCARKLD
+490 LAEVIDAARKLD

-557 ITESRLQKSL
+557 ITESRLQASL

-582 LSTIRQADMILV
+582 LSTIRQADLVLV
-594 LHDGRIV
+594 LHDGRII

-607 DLLAMNGA
+607 ELLALNGA
-615 YHDLYTQFVRAD
+615 YHDLYTQFVRVD

>member
-1 MLSLGGKGQSIFR
+1 MM
-14 REAASLPAAPFDA
+14 
-27 TNGILNT
+27 

-51 QFFRLMRRS
+51 QFYRLMRRI
-60 FGYAWPHRRII
+60 FGYAAPHRRLV
-71 ILLGF
+71 ILLGI
-76 ITLARSIQL
+76 ITLVRSVQL
-85 PLLAHVLSSVI
+85 PLLAHVLSAVI
-96 NGPIANGNFRGVI
+96 NGAISHGDLRGALV
-109 LGAGAF
+109 GAAEF
-115 AALAAFIQV
+115 AAVAAFTQI
-124 TFSYRVLYALEL
+124 TFGYRVLYALEL

-148 FIHLQALTA
+148 FSHLQELTA

-174 DLEAIRFGVQDVV
+174 DLEAIRLGVQDIV
-187 FTTIVGGGQA
+187 FMSIVGIGQA
-197 IFAAILMFRADA
+197 VIAAAMMYRADH
-209 VLFCL
+209 VLFCIIVL
-214 LLLLGPLIWA
+214 MGPIIWA
-224 LNQHFS
+224 LNRHFS
-230 RQLLAAQREA
+230 RQLIHAQREA

-258 RVTQGFVREETNAF
+258 RVTQGFVREETNTA
-272 LFRNLLEDHSR
+272 LFRNLLQDHSR
-283 YSMGAA
+283 YNMSAA
-289 RAAAVFLP
+289 RAGAVFLP
-297 LLEFNSQLFIGLL
+297 LLEFNSQVFVGLL
-310 LLIGGWRV
+310 LLLGGWRV
-318 LHHQTSLA
+318 LHHETSLG

-331 FFQSNLFFDPIRNLS
+331 FFQSNNFFDPIRNLS
-346 AQYTQAFTALVGAER
+346 GQYTQAFTALVGAER
-361 VFRLLDTPPD
+361 VFRLIDTPPD
-371 WTDPASAQPIRHL
+371 WADPAGAQPIRGL
-384 RGQVQFREVSFG
+384 RGSVEFRGVSFG
-396 YTPERLILHDVSF
+396 YEANRLILHNVSF
-409 DAAPGQTIALV
+409 EAQPGQTIALV

-442 GSLLIDGHDILQIT
+442 GLLLVDGQDITQVT

-476 SVLDNIRFSRPEAT
+476 TVLDNIRFSRPEAT
-490 LGEVIDCARKLD
+490 LAEVIDTARNLD
-502 CLDLFET
+502 CLDIFET
-509 LPDGW
+509 LPEGW
-514 NTQVGEA
+514 NTQVGES

-557 ITESRLQKSL
+557 ITESRLQASL
-567 ALLLRGRTSFVIAHR
+567 ALLLKGRTSFVIAHR

-594 LHDGRIV
+594 LSEGRII
-601 ERGTHA
+601 ERGTHT